1 MTPQCKKELAMLRI
15 TKTSSPEGRALFR
28 LEGRLTVPEIPILKE
43 SLAGRAPSET
53 ALDLSQ
59 LRWIDD
65 PATACLEKLIAAG
78 AFVVACSPF
87 VARVL
92 AERPR

>member
-1 MTPQCKKELAMLRI
+1 MLRI
-15 TKTSSPEGRALFR
+15 TKTGSAEGRTLFR

-53 ALDLSQ
+53 ELDLSQ
-59 LRWIDD
+59 LRWIDEA
-65 PATACLEKLIAAG
+65 ATAWLENLISAG
-78 AFVVACSPF
+78 AFLVACSPF

-92 AERPR
+92 TERAH